1 MKPTNRSTGNPGAT
15 ISSAVQVDTRYQVIP
30 RATTRRVHRTIRRVE
45 PWSVLKLSLVFYFS
59 VMLIF
64 LLGGGILYFVAAA
77 AGIIEKME
85 KFIQGIGWP
94 EFSIRPLQVFRLGL
108 LLGLSQVVVWST
120 VNVFIAF
127 LYNLVSDLVGGIEIT
142 MSEREF

>member
-1 MKPTNRSTGNPGAT
+1 M
-15 ISSAVQVDTRYQVIP
+15 P

-45 PWSVLKLSLVFYFS
+45 PWSVLKFSLVFYVS

-77 AGIIEKME
+77 AGVIEKME
-85 KFIQGIGWP
+85 QFIQGIGWP
-94 EFSIRPLQVFRLGL
+94 EFNIRPLQVFRLGI
-108 LLGLSQVVVWST
+108 LLGLSQVIIWST

-127 LYNLVSDLVGGIEIT
+127 LYNLVADLIGGIEIT
-142 MSEREF
+142 MSEQEF